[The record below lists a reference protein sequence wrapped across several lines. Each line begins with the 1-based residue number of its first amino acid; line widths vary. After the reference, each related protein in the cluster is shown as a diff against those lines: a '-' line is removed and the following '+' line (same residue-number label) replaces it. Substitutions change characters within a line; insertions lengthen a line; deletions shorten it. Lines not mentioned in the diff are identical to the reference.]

1 VSFERPLALL
11 ALAALPLLAGL
22 WLSHDRARRDSA
34 ARFAN
39 LALLPNLLPANP
51 GKRRF
56 VPPAILLVALLLLVL
71 GMARPHLKISV
82 PRHEATVVLA
92 IDISRSM
99 SATDVRPTRLLAA
112 ENAASTF
119 LTEIPKTYSVALVAF
134 GSRAYVAVP
143 PTHDRALV
151 QTALYDLHQ
160 GEGTAIGDAIR
171 IASRLGLSQRAIDG
185 TIPPTSVLLIS
196 DGARDGGRT
205 APLVAAAA
213 AKKLHVP
220 VSTVLLGTQNGIVT
234 AQLVGGYTENIRV
247 PPSPRTLQSVAAI
260 SGGEFFRAQTRAAL
274 KSVYKHLGTRVG
286 HRTEKREIS
295 DAFAGG
301 AILLLLVGGAAS
313 VFWFR
318 RVP

>member
-11 ALAALPLLAGL
+11 ALALLPLLVGF
-22 WLSHDRARRDSA
+22 WLAHDRGRREAA
-34 ARFAN
+34 ARFTN
-39 LALLPNLLPANP
+39 LALLPNLLPAKP
-51 GKRRF
+51 GRRRF
-56 VPPAILLVALLLLVL
+56 VPPAVFLLALLLLVL

-99 SATDVRPTRLLAA
+99 SATDVAPTRLLAA
-112 ENAASTF
+112 ENAASAF
-119 LTEIPKTYSVALVAF
+119 LTRLPKTYSVALVAF

-151 QTALYDLHQ
+151 QTALDDLHQ

-171 IASRLGLSQRAIDG
+171 IASRLGLNQRAIDG
-185 TIPPTSVLLIS
+185 TVPPTSVLLIS

-205 APLVAAAA
+205 NPISAAVG

-220 VSTVLLGTQNGIVT
+220 ISTVLLGTDGGVVT
-234 AQLVGGYTENIRV
+234 AQLVGGYTEKIRV
-247 PPSPRTLQSVAAI
+247 PPSPRTLQSVAAL
-260 SGGEFFRAQTRAAL
+260 SGGEFFRARTTAAL
-274 KSVYKHLGTRVG
+274 TSVYKHLGTRVG
-286 HRTEKREIS
+286 HRTENREIG
-295 DAFAGG
+295 DALAGG
-301 AILLLLVGGAAS
+301 AILLLLAGGAAS
-313 VFWFR
+313 AFWFR